1 MKREDIK
8 TNLKQKK
15 AKKARVKLSIR
26 KKILIPTTL
35 LVIAI
40 CASMG
45 IYAYTCIHDGMVDM
59 GVEEAGMAA
68 QIVVDIL
75 DAGISINT
83 HRSTNRNNQQSC
95 GNQYLLTD
103 TKF

>member
-8 TNLKQKK
+8 PNLKQKRNNK
-15 AKKARVKLSIR
+15 VKLKLSIR

-75 DAGISINT
+75 DADVLGELEPGCENKKEYHS
-83 HRSTNRNNQQSC
+83 HRNDC
-95 GNQYLLTD
+95 
-103 TKF
+103 